1 MESTVIKGLRCS
13 ILLNA
18 TYGDCSNGGIS
29 SRVKNVILVGE
40 GIPEI
45 AHASDDY
52 PAVVID
58 SVRIGAKTHFFAV
71 PKELH
76 DQKNVW
82 TMASA
87 AFIWS
92 SDSRFPFEYPISLH
106 DRVE

>member
-1 MESTVIKGLRCS
+1 MATEIKGLRCS

-29 SRVKNVILVGE
+29 SRVKNVILVGD

-45 AHASDDY
+45 AQASDDY

-58 SVRIGAKTHFFAV
+58 SVKIGAKTHFFAV

-76 DQKNVW
+76 DQKTVW

-87 AFIWS
+87 AFIWTT
-92 SDSRFPFEYPISLH
+92 DSRFPFEYPISLH

>member
-1 MESTVIKGLRCS
+1 MDLT
-13 ILLNA
+13 
-18 TYGDCSNGGIS
+18 
-29 SRVKNVILVGE
+29 
-40 GIPEI
+40 
-45 AHASDDY
+45 SDDY

-76 DQKNVW
+76 DQKSVW